1 MSIVPVNIRL
11 TTNGT
16 EQNVILNKQLIN
28 VQQVY
33 LSEVLAVG
41 FNGGVAGG
49 AIVRV
54 KHPQLNNVPIHDRPQ
69 DGTMILVNPLTP
81 QMTYQDKLMLKGEIA
96 NINSFLISVEMLNG
110 TVATFTELYLIL
122 KVVCR
127 PDPYDRLSVAM
138 EDIPQMKGPDPRQMK
153 FL

>member
-16 EQNVILNKQLIN
+16 EQNVVLNKQLIN
-28 VQQVY
+28 VQHVY

-41 FNGGVAGG
+41 FNGGVAAGV
-49 AIVRV
+49 IIRV

-69 DGTMILVNPLTP
+69 DGTMVLINPLTP
-81 QMTYQDKLMLKGEIA
+81 QMTYQDKLMLRGEIA
-96 NINSFLISVEMLNG
+96 NINSFLISVQMLNG
-110 TVATFTELYLIL
+110 AVATFTELYLVL
-122 KVVCR
+122 KVICR
-127 PDPYDRLSVAM
+127 LDPQDRLANAM
-138 EDIPQMKGPDPRQMK
+138 ADIPQIKGADPRQMK